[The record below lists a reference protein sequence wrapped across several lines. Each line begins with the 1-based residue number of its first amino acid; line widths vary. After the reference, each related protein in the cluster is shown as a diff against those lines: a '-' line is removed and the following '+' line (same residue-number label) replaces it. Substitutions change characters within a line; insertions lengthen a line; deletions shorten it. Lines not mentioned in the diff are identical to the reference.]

1 MDIPYITLDKCRG
14 LCYSK
19 YMNVRHKSITIE
31 VPTGATKEWVIAQRS
46 EMYNRL
52 LSEAPSG
59 YSIQLRKQWTD
70 KARGR
75 FMTVLAD
82 YTEVSDV

>member
-1 MDIPYITLDKCRG
+1 
-14 LCYSK
+14 
-19 YMNVRHKSITIE
+19 MNVRHKSITIE